1 MSDILIETRDL
12 RKTYKTKIKKP
23 RRKWRGTQ
31 AEKQAYHQAVA
42 AKVQKERAG
51 AEIDAAAG
59 RAKRFRKS
67 RYTYNEVLKGI
78 SVQIRRGEVVCVI
91 GPSGGGKSTFLRC
104 LNQLTEPTSG
114 DVYFEG
120 RLITDPFKEE
130 MEKARLENNPFRA
143 FLAAQEVK
151 ARRRRTRRDT
161 GAVNINQVRSQMGMV
176 FQSFNLFIHLPA
188 KRNIMLALEE
198 VKGMSEQEAEMRATE
213 AMKQVGLAE
222 KADAY
227 PLELSGG
234 QQQRVAIARALA
246 MEPKLMLFDEPTS
259 ALDPELIGE
268 VLNVI
273 KLLADSG
280 MTLIIVTHEMN
291 FAKGVADR
299 ILFIDQGVVAEDGP
313 PDQLFNN
320 PKNERTRQFLRR
332 LSAD

>member
-23 RRKWRGTQ
+23 RRKWRGTKT
-31 AEKQAYHQAVA
+31 EKQAYHRAVEVKA
-42 AKVQKERAG
+42 QKERAS
-51 AEIDAAAG
+51 AEADVAAG
-59 RAKRFRKS
+59 RVKTFRKPK
-67 RYTYNEVLKGI
+67 YTYIEVLKGI
-78 SVQIRRGEVVCVI
+78 SVQIRKGEVVCVI

-114 DVYFEG
+114 EVYFEG
-120 RLITDPFKEE
+120 RLITDPFKED
-130 MEKARLENNPFRA
+130 MEKARLENNPFKA
-143 FLAAQEVK
+143 FLAAQKVR
-151 ARRRRTRRDT
+151 ARSREARWDRGSVD
-161 GAVNINQVRSQMGMV
+161 INQVRSQIGMV

-188 KRNIMLALEE
+188 KRNIMLALEQ
-198 VKGMSEQEAEMRATE
+198 VKGMSEHEAEIRATE
-213 AMKQVGLAE
+213 ALNQVGLAE

-280 MTLIIVTHEMN
+280 MTMIIVTHEMN

>member
-1 MSDILIETRDL
+1 
-12 RKTYKTKIKKP
+12 
-23 RRKWRGTQ
+23 
-31 AEKQAYHQAVA
+31 
-42 AKVQKERAG
+42 
-51 AEIDAAAG
+51 
-59 RAKRFRKS
+59 
-67 RYTYNEVLKGI
+67 
-78 SVQIRRGEVVCVI
+78 
-91 GPSGGGKSTFLRC
+91 
-104 LNQLTEPTSG
+104 
-114 DVYFEG
+114 
-120 RLITDPFKEE
+120 
-130 MEKARLENNPFRA
+130 
-143 FLAAQEVK
+143 
-151 ARRRRTRRDT
+151 
-161 GAVNINQVRSQMGMV
+161 MGMV

-188 KRNIMLALEE
+188 KRNIMLALKE
-198 VKGMSEQEAEMRATE
+198 VKGMSEPEAEKRATE
-213 AMKQVGLAE
+213 ALKQVGLSD

-280 MTLIIVTHEMN
+280 MTMIIVTHEMN